1 LRLKIASKE
10 KINDMPYNE
19 AEPMERFYRNTF
31 NTVRFA
37 SFTLQYRD
45 TDLWIGVDHE
55 SFSREMAELLLNEVV
70 ELWQC
75 LEGYTQN
82 HPEFKTSHTPV
93 ALLENAPQAAILMAE
108 AGSRAG
114 TGPMAAVAGF
124 FAWHT
129 GEILRQKFGAKEIVV
144 ENGGDFYLFLEK
156 DLTMT
161 IYAGNSPLTDR
172 IALVVPASATPC
184 GVCTSSGTV
193 GHSFSYG
200 KADAVMIACRSPLLA
215 DAWAT
220 SLANRVQSPDD
231 IAHLLNVSEN
241 FPEIESI
248 IAICEDKVGIRGN
261 FDTKFINK

>member
-1 LRLKIASKE
+1 
-10 KINDMPYNE
+10 MHQP
-19 AEPMERFYRNTF
+19 RFYRNTF

-45 TDLWIGVDHE
+45 TDLWIGVDHG
-55 SFSREMAELLLNEVV
+55 SFSPELAEFLHSEVV
-70 ELWQC
+70 KMWQG
-75 LEGYTQN
+75 LEGYIQN
-82 HPEFKTSHTPV
+82 HPEFKTAHAPV
-93 ALLENAPQAAILMAE
+93 TLLENAPEAAILMAK

-114 TGPMAAVAGF
+114 TGPMAAVAGL

-129 GEILRQKFGAKEIVV
+129 GEIMRQQFGAKEIVV

-161 IYAGNSPLTDR
+161 IYAGKSPLSDR
-172 IALVVPASATPC
+172 IAVIIPASSTPC

-200 KADAVMIACRSPLLA
+200 KANAVMVACQSPLLA

-220 SLANRVQSPDD
+220 SLANRIQSPDD
-231 IAHLLNVSEN
+231 IPQVLNFSEEY
-241 FPEIESI
+241 PEIQSLI
-248 IAICEDKVGIRGN
+248 IICEGKVGIRGN
-261 FDTKFINK
+261 FVTRFTNK